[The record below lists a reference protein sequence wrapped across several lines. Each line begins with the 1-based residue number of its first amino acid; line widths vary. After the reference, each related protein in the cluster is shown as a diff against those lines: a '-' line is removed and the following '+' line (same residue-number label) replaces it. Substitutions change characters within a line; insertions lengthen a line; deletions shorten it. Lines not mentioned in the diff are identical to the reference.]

1 MVAVVE
7 ESSPAALEPLAG
19 WYLSAKWTVNKGR
32 HLLAYAGNLQVRT
45 VAEQE
50 NFAGVA
56 SCWLPANE
64 LIDPAAGGIAHCPS
78 QVEATRFQQLR
89 VTNAP
94 GRGPMGVGGSDS
106 VMSLAAFRAAAAPDT
121 LELDVCG
128 QQQRCFQLFRRE

>member
-32 HLLAYAGNLQVRT
+32 HVLAYAGNLQVRT

-56 SCWLPANE
+56 SCWLPANK
-64 LIDPAAGGIAHCPS
+64 LIDLAQGAAPLPRH
-78 QVEATRFQQLR
+78 R
-89 VTNAP
+89 NAP